1 MSEPSPVEPAPGT
14 TRTEVAAG
22 AASPACEQM
31 SQEAKMNVLS
41 VCSYL
46 QEKGLTGVQSS
57 AFVGNFIW
65 ESGYSMDPAKQQVH
79 GTARGIA
86 QWDGGRLKGLEDYA
100 AGRSQSPWT
109 LSVQQDFVW
118 HEIGSGGSESRVMRS
133 LTGVTDIDRAT
144 EIVMQ
149 QYERPYA
156 PTANL
161 GARQEA
167 ARWVL
172 DKFAPAGPGTEA

>member
-1 MSEPSPVEPAPGT
+1 MS
-14 TRTEVAAG
+14 R
-22 AASPACEQM
+22 
-31 SQEAKMNVLS
+31 EAKLNVLS
-41 VCSYL
+41 VCGYL
-46 QEKGLTGVQSS
+46 QKNGLSGVHSS

-79 GTARGIA
+79 GSARGIA

-100 AGRSQSPWT
+100 AGKGQSAWT
-109 LSVQQDFVW
+109 LSIQQDFVW
-118 HEIGSGGSESRVMRS
+118 HEIGPDGSESRVMRS
-133 LTGVTDIDRAT
+133 LTGVNDIDRAT
-144 EIVMQ
+144 DIVMQ

-156 PTANL
+156 ATANL